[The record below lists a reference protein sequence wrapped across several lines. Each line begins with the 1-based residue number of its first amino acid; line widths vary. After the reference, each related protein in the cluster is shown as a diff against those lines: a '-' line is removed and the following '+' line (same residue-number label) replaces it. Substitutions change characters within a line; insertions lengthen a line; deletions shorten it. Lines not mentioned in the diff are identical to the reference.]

1 MGTIIGTIVTN
12 IVGEAIKY
20 KLGGSPPAVPNLPAK
35 GIVQSKTIW
44 GVAITAISPFLAS
57 WLGLEG
63 TEMADV
69 IQSVTMLVGVAL
81 AWYGRKKAQRAM
93 G

>member
-12 IVGEAIKY
+12 IVGEAMQN
-20 KLGGSPPAVPNLPAK
+20 KLASKPVPPFPAK
-35 GIVQSKTIW
+35 GIVQSKTMW

-63 TEMADV
+63 TEMAV
-69 IQSVTMLVGVAL
+69 VVQALTAMVGVAL
-81 AWYGRKKAQRAM
+81 AWYGRKKAERAM

>member
-20 KLGGSPPAVPNLPAK
+20 KLGGSPPAVPHMPTK
-35 GIVQSKTIW
+35 GIVQSKTMW

-57 WLGLEG
+57 WIGLEG
-63 TEMADV
+63 TEMAV
-69 IQSVTMLVGVAL
+69 VVQALTALVGVTL
-81 AWYGRKKAQRAM
+81 AWYGRKTAKRAM